1 MAETSGNWEKGGDL
15 KWATS
20 RIYKPRPVSI
30 SSVTFFFLLHSTRR
44 KKVTI
49 LKGNSDHHLVIRAPV
64 SLLPCVASLL
74 FRNTR
79 RTIYMSE
86 LTYNTCWRIRAF
98 NFVLWL
104 ASTLIL
110 RRPPR
115 YDARGILKSYADYL
129 C

>member
-1 MAETSGNWEKGGDL
+1 MAETSGNWEKGGNL

-30 SSVTFFFLLHSTRR
+30 SSVTFFFLLHSTPVV
-44 KKVTI
+44 KNVTI
-49 LKGNSDHHLVIRAPV
+49 LKGNSDRHLVIRAPV

-98 NFVLWL
+98 NVVLNLWL
-104 ASTLIL
+104 AFGSPLARLDIDPTST
-110 RRPPR
+110 
-115 YDARGILKSYADYL
+115 ARATL
-129 C
+129 